1 MSDILIHTDGG
12 VSTITFNRLDKKN
25 ALTEAMYS
33 ALAEAM
39 QQAASDD
46 AVRVLVI
53 QGDASVFTAGND
65 IKDFLEH
72 PPTST
77 DAPVFRF
84 LRQLVS
90 FPKPLIAA
98 VAGPAVGVGTT
109 MLFHCDLVYAGDNAA
124 SAMPFVNLGLCPE
137 AGSSL
142 LAPQLVGHQRAAE
155 LLLLGEPF
163 LAETARD
170 IGLVN
175 RITAPTEVNALAL
188 AQAQRLASKPMSSL
202 LETKRLLK
210 QGQQAALLERVAEE
224 AAVFARMLGEPA
236 AREAFTAFMEK
247 RAPQFH

>member
-1 MSDILIHTDGG
+1 MSDILIHTDAG

-124 SAMPFVNLGLCPE
+124 FAMPFVNLGLCPE

-170 IGLVN
+170 LGLVN
-175 RITAPTEVNALAL
+175 RITAPTEVNELAG
-188 AQAQRLASKPMSSL
+188 AQARRLASKPMSSL

-247 RAPQFH
+247 RPPQFH

>member
-124 SAMPFVNLGLCPE
+124 FAMPFVNLGLCPE

-247 RAPQFH
+247 RPPQFH

>member
-1 MSDILIHTDGG
+1 MSDILIHTDAG

-39 QQAASDD
+39 QQAATDD

-124 SAMPFVNLGLCPE
+124 FAMPFVNLGLCPE

-155 LLLLGEPF
+155 QLLLGEPF

-170 IGLVN
+170 LGLVN
-175 RITAPTEVNALAL
+175 RITAPTEVNELAG
-188 AQAQRLASKPMSSL
+188 AQARRLASKPMSSL

-247 RAPQFH
+247 RPPQFH

>member
-1 MSDILIHTDGG
+1 MSDILIHTDAG

-84 LRQLVS
+84 LRQLVT

-124 SAMPFVNLGLCPE
+124 FAMPFVNLGLCPE

-170 IGLVN
+170 LGLVN
-175 RITAPTEVNALAL
+175 RITAPTEVNELAG
-188 AQAQRLASKPMSSL
+188 AQARRLASKPMSSL

-247 RAPQFH
+247 RPPQFH

>member
-124 SAMPFVNLGLCPE
+124 FAMPFVNLGLCPE

-210 QGQQAALLERVAEE
+210 QGQQAALLERLAEE
-224 AAVFARMLGEPA
+224 ATVFARMLGEPA

-247 RAPQFH
+247 RPPQFH